1 MLHIPDGVMQ
11 ALPHPLALLN
21 LPGCRSISDDD
32 LCAWCMHLLYRPGEC
47 SLCLLSLAD
56 DVWPSHCDENG
67 YAQSCPSLRLT
78 RHLQPDK

>member
-32 LCAWCMHLLYRPGEC
+32 LCAWCMHLLYRPGEF
-47 SLCLLSLAD
+47 SLCRLSLAD
-56 DVWPSHCDENG
+56 GIGPSHGDEHG
-67 YAQSCPSLRLT
+67 YAQHSPA
-78 RHLQPDK
+78 RHAG